1 MEVGIAS
8 GEDKIMTA
16 TSSNQELQVSISFGK
31 FENDS
36 LSWEKFSS
44 FSPNKYL
51 EEVEKCATA
60 GSVAQKKA
68 YFESHYKKIAE
79 RRADIILEQEKLL
92 ERNAS
97 FRPSVQNREK
107 TDNSDNDESM
117 MIEFSAGYGSNGE
130 STSEEDKLVTSIANE
145 VNETCNHKPLE
156 ETMDFVECRSSVDAG
171 DDLTTLKLEE
181 KLEEIVRVEENR
193 ELIVQVEDKKK
204 AEEVVCIEEEVKQEM
219 KDDISS
225 KDTGEMNEMTMK
237 ETKKEKD
244 HNPIKKTDKNVRTN
258 NMRASPKPN
267 QVSKKPVASKI
278 VTSTKTQPSKEKS
291 MTKAT
296 NKAASPVLKAPGFS
310 TLRVSKPASTIS
322 SMSTSRSSVKKENV
336 SALPRKKQTAP
347 KSLQVPLNV
356 EQLGSDPTAVPTT
369 RKSLIMERM
378 GDKDIVRRAFK
389 SFQKSFDQM
398 KSTGD
403 GKDTAPKQVPAK
415 ATAVPRLG
423 TTGQKNSRL
432 AKSDG
437 TERKG
442 SNSHRSSSVV
452 SKSNGTAEKQKEP
465 SRLGTR
471 AVERIHL
478 QAKPKTEA
486 TNAKTRRQ
494 SLNQKEKSIQGPLP
508 KGYSDKVL

>member
-1 MEVGIAS
+1 MVDMEVGIAS
-8 GEDKIMTA
+8 GEDKITTA
-16 TSSNQELQVSISFGK
+16 ASSNQELQVSVSFGK

-79 RRADIILEQEKLL
+79 RRADIIMEQEKLL

-97 FRPSVQNREK
+97 FRPNIQNRER
-107 TDNSDNDESM
+107 TDDSDNDESM
-117 MIEFSAGYGSNGE
+117 MIEFSTGYGSNGE
-130 STSEEDKLVTSIANE
+130 STSEEDKLVTVIVTE
-145 VNETCNHKPLE
+145 VNETCN
-156 ETMDFVECRSSVDAG
+156 
-171 DDLTTLKLEE
+171 LKLEE
-181 KLEEIVRVEENR
+181 KLEEIV
-193 ELIVQVEDKKK
+193 QVEDKEKV
-204 AEEVVCIEEEVKQEM
+204 EEVICMKEEVKE
-219 KDDISS
+219 DVPS
-225 KDTGEMNEMTMK
+225 KDTGEMSETLMK

-258 NMRASPKPN
+258 HMRASPKSN
-267 QVSKKPVASKI
+267 QVTKKPVTSK
-278 VTSTKTQPSKEKS
+278 VVSGRKTQPSKEKS

-296 NKAASPVLKAPGFS
+296 NKAASPVLKPPGFS
-310 TLRVSKPASTIS
+310 TPRVSKSASTIS
-322 SMSTSRSSVKKENV
+322 SMSTSRSSVKKESV
-336 SALPRKKQTAP
+336 STLLRKKQTAP
-347 KSLQVPLNV
+347 KSLPISLNV
-356 EQLGSDPTAVPTT
+356 DQSVSDPTAVPTT

-398 KSTGD
+398 KSTDD
-403 GKDTAPKQVPAK
+403 GQDTAPKQVLAK
-415 ATAVPRLG
+415 ATAVQRLG
-423 TTGQKNSRL
+423 TTGQKNVRL

-442 SNSHRSSSVV
+442 PNSHRSSSVV
-452 SKSNGTAEKQKEP
+452 SKSNGTAEKQKDP

-478 QAKPKTEA
+478 QAKPKAEA
-486 TNAKTRRQ
+486 SNVKTRRQ
-494 SLNQKEKSIQGPLP
+494 SLNPKENPIQGPLP

>member
-1 MEVGIAS
+1 MTCLWI
-8 GEDKIMTA
+8 DKQIMTA
-16 TSSNQELQVSISFGK
+16 TSSNQELQVSVSFGK

-79 RRADIILEQEKLL
+79 RRADIIMEQEKLL

-130 STSEEDKLVTSIANE
+130 STSEEDKLVTGIAT
-145 VNETCNHKPLE
+145 ETCNHKPLE
-156 ETMDFVECRSSVDAG
+156 ETMDFVACQSLVDTG
-171 DDLTTLKLEE
+171 DDLSTLKLEE
-181 KLEEIVRVEENR
+181 KLEEIV
-193 ELIVQVEDKKK
+193 QVEDKEKL
-204 AEEVVCIEEEVKQEM
+204 EEVVCMKEEVKE
-219 KDDISS
+219 DVPS
-225 KDTGEMNEMTMK
+225 KDIGEMNETLIK
-237 ETKKEKD
+237 ETKKETE
-244 HNPIKKTDKNVRTN
+244 KTDKNVRTN
-258 NMRASPKPN
+258 HMRASPKVKHHKLPHIVLCVMSLNDCVLVLQSN
-267 QVSKKPVASKI
+267 QATKKPVASKI
-278 VTSTKTQPSKEKS
+278 VTSTKTQSRKEKS

-296 NKAASPVLKAPGFS
+296 NKAASPVLKPPGF
-310 TLRVSKPASTIS
+310 TTPRVSKPASTIS
-322 SMSTSRSSVKKENV
+322 SMSASRSSVKKENV

-356 EQLGSDPTAVPTT
+356 DQSCSDPTAVPTT

-403 GKDTAPKQVPAK
+403 EEDTAPKQV
-415 ATAVPRLG
+415 
-423 TTGQKNSRL
+423 
-432 AKSDG
+432 
-437 TERKG
+437 
-442 SNSHRSSSVV
+442 
-452 SKSNGTAEKQKEP
+452 
-465 SRLGTR
+465 
-471 AVERIHL
+471 
-478 QAKPKTEA
+478 
-486 TNAKTRRQ
+486 
-494 SLNQKEKSIQGPLP
+494 
-508 KGYSDKVL
+508 

>member
-79 RRADIILEQEKLL
+79 RRADIIMEQEKLL

-145 VNETCNHKPLE
+145 VNETCDHKPLE

-171 DDLTTLKLEE
+171 DDLSTSKLEE
-181 KLEEIVRVEENR
+181 KLEEIV
-193 ELIVQVEDKKK
+193 QVEDKKK
-204 AEEVVCIEEEVKQEM
+204 PEEVVCIEEEVKQEM

-225 KDTGEMNEMTMK
+225 KDTGKMNETPMK

-258 NMRASPKPN
+258 HMRASPKVN
-267 QVSKKPVASKI
+267 
-278 VTSTKTQPSKEKS
+278 
-291 MTKAT
+291 
-296 NKAASPVLKAPGFS
+296 
-310 TLRVSKPASTIS
+310 TIS
-322 SMSTSRSSVKKENV
+322 F
-336 SALPRKKQTAP
+336 
-347 KSLQVPLNV
+347 
-356 EQLGSDPTAVPTT
+356 
-369 RKSLIMERM
+369 LI
-378 GDKDIVRRAFK
+378 
-389 SFQKSFDQM
+389 
-398 KSTGD
+398 
-403 GKDTAPKQVPAK
+403 
-415 ATAVPRLG
+415 
-423 TTGQKNSRL
+423 
-432 AKSDG
+432 
-437 TERKG
+437 
-442 SNSHRSSSVV
+442 
-452 SKSNGTAEKQKEP
+452 
-465 SRLGTR
+465 
-471 AVERIHL
+471 
-478 QAKPKTEA
+478 
-486 TNAKTRRQ
+486 
-494 SLNQKEKSIQGPLP
+494 
-508 KGYSDKVL
+508 

>member
-1 MEVGIAS
+1 MVDMEVGTAN

-16 TSSNQELQVSISFGK
+16 TSSNQELQVSVSFGK

-79 RRADIILEQEKLL
+79 RRADIIMEQEKLL
-92 ERNAS
+92 KRNAS

-130 STSEEDKLVTSIANE
+130 STSEEDKLVTGIAT
-145 VNETCNHKPLE
+145 ETCNQKPLE

-171 DDLTTLKLEE
+171 DDLSTLKLEE
-181 KLEEIVRVEENR
+181 KLEEIV
-193 ELIVQVEDKKK
+193 QVEDKEKL
-204 AEEVVCIEEEVKQEM
+204 EEVVCMKEEVKE
-219 KDDISS
+219 DVPS
-225 KDTGEMNEMTMK
+225 KDIGEMNEALIK
-237 ETKKEKD
+237 ETKKETE
-244 HNPIKKTDKNVRTN
+244 KTDKNVRTN
-258 NMRASPKPN
+258 HMRASPKSN
-267 QVSKKPVASKI
+267 QATKKPVASKI
-278 VTSTKTQPSKEKS
+278 VTSTKTQSRKERS

-296 NKAASPVLKAPGFS
+296 NKAASPVLKPPS
-310 TLRVSKPASTIS
+310 STIS

-356 EQLGSDPTAVPTT
+356 DQSCSDPTAVPTT

-389 SFQKSFDQM
+389 TFQKSFDQI
-398 KSTGD
+398 KPSGD
-403 GKDTAPKQVPAK
+403 EQEQDTAPKQVPAK
-415 ATAVPRLG
+415 ATAVSRLG

-432 AKSDG
+432 AKSEG

-442 SNSHRSSSVV
+442 SYSHGSSSFV
-452 SKSNGTAEKQKEP
+452 SKSNGTAEKQKEVTYFMIKP
-465 SRLGTR
+465 NC
-471 AVERIHL
+471 VHL
-478 QAKPKTEA
+478 I
-486 TNAKTRRQ
+486 
-494 SLNQKEKSIQGPLP
+494 L
-508 KGYSDKVL
+508 

>member
-79 RRADIILEQEKLL
+79 RRADIIMEQEKLL

-145 VNETCNHKPLE
+145 VNETCDHKPLE

-171 DDLTTLKLEE
+171 DDLSTSKLEE
-181 KLEEIVRVEENR
+181 KLEEIV
-193 ELIVQVEDKKK
+193 QVEDKKK
-204 AEEVVCIEEEVKQEM
+204 PEEVVCIEEEVKQEM

-225 KDTGEMNEMTMK
+225 KDTGKMNETPMK

-258 NMRASPKPN
+258 HMRASPKPN
-267 QVSKKPVASKI
+267 QVSK
-278 VTSTKTQPSKEKS
+278 Q
-291 MTKAT
+291 
-296 NKAASPVLKAPGFS
+296 
-310 TLRVSKPASTIS
+310 
-322 SMSTSRSSVKKENV
+322 
-336 SALPRKKQTAP
+336 
-347 KSLQVPLNV
+347 
-356 EQLGSDPTAVPTT
+356 
-369 RKSLIMERM
+369 
-378 GDKDIVRRAFK
+378 
-389 SFQKSFDQM
+389 
-398 KSTGD
+398 
-403 GKDTAPKQVPAK
+403 
-415 ATAVPRLG
+415 PRLWLLY
-423 TTGQKNSRL
+423 NL
-432 AKSDG
+432 
-437 TERKG
+437 
-442 SNSHRSSSVV
+442 
-452 SKSNGTAEKQKEP
+452 
-465 SRLGTR
+465 
-471 AVERIHL
+471 
-478 QAKPKTEA
+478 
-486 TNAKTRRQ
+486 RQ
-494 SLNQKEKSIQGPLP
+494 NTKMGLLFIL
-508 KGYSDKVL
+508 YL